1 MLPTTITTTC
11 SDFISESNPPLY
23 RVLPKRGEGFRKIKI
38 RRKARHTHQFE
49 QYFDDAFG
57 SQYKDMRLRSLIAH
71 TREPQNVAEDN
82 EIFYVFP
89 PNGYKLLFAHHIE
102 NFDEYISSL
111 GNMLNRHSES
121 ASDLLK
127 RVFEFTYQR
136 GSITEA
142 AETGA
147 DVMIFDIQSYYAIRK
162 SLIVDYNKF
171 VIS

>member
-11 SDFISESNPPLY
+11 SDFISETNTPLY
-23 RVLPKRGEGFRKIKI
+23 RVLPARGEGFRKIKI
-38 RRKARHTHQFE
+38 RRKTKHNHQFE

-71 TREPQNVAEDN
+71 TREPQNIALDMEV
-82 EIFYVFP
+82 FYVFP

-102 NFDEYISSL
+102 NFDEHIATL
-111 GNMLNRHSES
+111 GTMLNQHSES

-127 RVFEFTYQR
+127 RVFEFTYQQ
-136 GSITEA
+136 GSISEA
-142 AETGA
+142 AKTGA
-147 DVMIFDIQSYYAIRK
+147 DVMIFDIQNYYAIRK